1 MEMHMEFTNKAGLP
15 KALANFLK
23 YNDYNRSGARFDI
36 SATKLIDS
44 PQVAALWKEHSKE
57 VVEDVSDRLWSAV
70 GSGIHSRL
78 EVANASDP
86 DIIME
91 KRFIAEIGGKM
102 VSAQIDVLDIPNQ
115 TLIDLKTTSA
125 WKVVNKDF
133 DKYEAQLNI
142 QAHLAHMHLW
152 EIRKI
157 QACVICR
164 DWSKVRS
171 SEPNYPNTPIQIIDL
186 PLWSLEQQRQ
196 YILDRLEVHFGE
208 GEKVCT
214 DEERWAKP
222 ASFAVMKKGRKSA
235 LRVLP
240 TEAKALSWVASQ
252 GHTGKDIS
260 IVERPA
266 TYTRC
271 ESYCAVSKWC
281 QQHNQEQSK

>member
-1 MEMHMEFTNKAGLP
+1 MEFTNKAGLP
-15 KALANFLK
+15 KAIANFLS
-23 YNDYNRSGARFDI
+23 YNDYNPSGARFDI
-36 SATKLIDS
+36 SATRLIDS
-44 PQVAALWKEHSKE
+44 PQVAALWKEYGKE

-78 EVANASDP
+78 EVANANDP

-91 KRFIAEIGGKM
+91 KRFIHEIGGKT
-102 VSAQIDVLDIPNQ
+102 VSAQIDVLDIPAK

-133 DKYEAQLNI
+133 DKYEQQINI
-142 QAHLAHMHLW
+142 QAYLAGLSGW
-152 EIRKI
+152 EIENI

-164 DWSKVRS
+164 DWSQVRS
-171 SEPNYPNTPIQIIDL
+171 KDAGYPNTPIQIIDL
-186 PLWSLEQQRQ
+186 DLWPTDQQEQF
-196 YILDRLEVHFGE
+196 ILDRLEVHFGD
-208 GEKVCT
+208 GEKFCT

-240 TEAKALSWVASQ
+240 TESKALSWVASQ

-281 QQHNQEQSK
+281 PQHNQEQK

>member
-1 MEMHMEFTNKAGLP
+1 MEFTNKAGLP
-15 KALANFLK
+15 KAIANFLK
-23 YNDYNRSGARFDI
+23 YNDYNSSGAKFDI

-44 PQVAALWKEHSKE
+44 PQVAELWKEHGKE

-78 EVANASDP
+78 ELANANDP

-91 KRFIAEIGGKM
+91 KRFIHEIGGKL
-102 VSAQIDVLDIPNQ
+102 VSAQIDVLDIPTK

-125 WKVVNKDF
+125 WKVVNQDF

-142 QAHLAHMHLW
+142 QAYLARLSGW
-152 EIRKI
+152 DIETI

-164 DWSKVRS
+164 DWSKMRS

-186 PLWSLEQQRQ
+186 PLWSRKEQLD
-196 YILDRLEVHFGE
+196 YINKRLLAHTAPGA
-208 GEKVCT
+208 KWCT

-222 ASFAVMKKGRKSA
+222 ATYAVKQKGKKRA
-235 LRVLP
+235 LRVLH
-240 TEAKALSWVASQ
+240 TKEDALRYVASK
-252 GHTGKDIS
+252 GLTGSDVRID
-260 IVERPA
+260 ERPA

-271 ESYCAVSKWC
+271 ESFCAVSKWC
-281 QQHNQEQSK
+281 KQHNATS